1 MYEGLWNDSGVA
13 TEVSNVMDRAVDS
26 CVLTH
31 WSKYGRVSK
40 DADFKLPLLKLNS
53 RGFILSVGTL
63 NYAFGINN
71 CNGL

>member
-1 MYEGLWNDSGVA
+1 
-13 TEVSNVMDRAVDS
+13 MDRAVDS

-31 WSKYGRVSK
+31 WSRYGRISK
-40 DADFKLPLLKLNS
+40 DDDFKLPLLRLNS